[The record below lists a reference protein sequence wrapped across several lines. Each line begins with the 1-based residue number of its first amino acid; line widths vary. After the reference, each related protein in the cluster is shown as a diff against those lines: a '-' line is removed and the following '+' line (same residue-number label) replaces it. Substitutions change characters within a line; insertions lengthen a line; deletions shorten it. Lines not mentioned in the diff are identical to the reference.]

1 MPTILYGNMKGGV
14 GKTTNSVMTAYQLAK
29 LGYKTLVCDLDP
41 QANATQL
48 LRRTYGLQYRSDLQI
63 DKTMMVALMDEN
75 IKPAIVNIMDNLYLL
90 PSSEDFKNYPD
101 FLEMKFMLDKE
112 KIQAGDS
119 NTLQS
124 EMSKVKEQRIAYFAQ
139 QLAKV
144 RDEYDFI
151 IIDVPPTLS
160 IFTDSAIY
168 ATDFVII
175 VLQTQQRSLDGAE
188 TFFEYLQQ
196 MYNDY
201 INVDFDILGV
211 LAVLLKNNAGLTT
224 WYVAPMFYFMGVIAI
239 IISGIMLK
247 KTKLFAGETTPF
259 IMELPQY
266 HMPGVK
272 NILLSMWERVKGYII
287 KAGTIIFLSTIV
299 IWFLMN
305 FGDAGEGFGLL
316 DSEAPDYMEYSLMA
330 GLGNLLAWIFAPLG
344 FANWQA
350 TATAVTGLVA
360 KENVVATV
368 GIITQLGDF
377 GEADPQLWYGFAQML
392 GGSTAAIVAFCAFNL
407 LCAPCFAAMG
417 TIRQQQRSA
426 KWFWITIGYMCGFA
440 WCVGCML
447 YQFVGLALGEVSF
460 SI

>member
-1 MPTILYGNMKGGV
+1 MPAILYGNMKGGV

-48 LRRTYGLQYRSDLQI
+48 LRRTYGLQHRSDFQI
-63 DKTMMVALMDEN
+63 DKTMMVTLMDEN

-201 INVDFDILGV
+201 ANVDFDILGV
-211 LAVLLKNNAGLTT
+211 LAVLLKNNAGLDSQ
-224 WYVAPMFYFMGVIAI
+224 I
-239 IISGIMLK
+239 LK
-247 KTKLFAGETTPF
+247 DAET
-259 IMELPQY
+259 
-266 HMPGVK
+266 
-272 NILLSMWERVKGYII
+272 
-287 KAGTIIFLSTIV
+287 
-299 IWFLMN
+299 
-305 FGDAGEGFGLL
+305 
-316 DSEAPDYMEYSLMA
+316 
-330 GLGNLLAWIFAPLG
+330 
-344 FANWQA
+344 
-350 TATAVTGLVA
+350 
-360 KENVVATV
+360 
-368 GIITQLGDF
+368 DF
-377 GEADPQLWYGFAQML
+377 GKDML
-392 GGSTAAIVAFCAFNL
+392 FDQIIRHMERLKRYDRTGIAEKGLTKYDMHDTRLHYIYNTLTKEIVSRL
-407 LCAPCFAAMG
+407 KDKGVEL
-417 TIRQQQRSA
+417 
-426 KWFWITIGYMCGFA
+426 K
-440 WCVGCML
+440 
-447 YQFVGLALGEVSF
+447 
-460 SI
+460 

>member
-1 MPTILYGNMKGGV
+1 MIMPAILYGNMKGGV

-48 LRRTYGLQYRSDLQI
+48 LRRTYGLQHGSDLQI

-101 FLEMKFMLDKE
+101 FLEMKFLLDKE

-201 INVDFDILGV
+201 ANVDFDILGV
-211 LAVLLKNNAGLTT
+211 LAVLLKDNAGLDSQ
-224 WYVAPMFYFMGVIAI
+224 I
-239 IISGIMLK
+239 LK
-247 KTKLFAGETTPF
+247 DAET
-259 IMELPQY
+259 
-266 HMPGVK
+266 
-272 NILLSMWERVKGYII
+272 
-287 KAGTIIFLSTIV
+287 
-299 IWFLMN
+299 
-305 FGDAGEGFGLL
+305 
-316 DSEAPDYMEYSLMA
+316 
-330 GLGNLLAWIFAPLG
+330 
-344 FANWQA
+344 
-350 TATAVTGLVA
+350 
-360 KENVVATV
+360 
-368 GIITQLGDF
+368 DF
-377 GEADPQLWYGFAQML
+377 GKDML
-392 GGSTAAIVAFCAFNL
+392 FDQIIRHMERLKRYDRTGIAEKGLTKYDMHDTRLHYIYNTLTKEIVSRL
-407 LCAPCFAAMG
+407 KDKGVEL
-417 TIRQQQRSA
+417 
-426 KWFWITIGYMCGFA
+426 K
-440 WCVGCML
+440 
-447 YQFVGLALGEVSF
+447 
-460 SI
+460 

>member
-1 MPTILYGNMKGGV
+1 MPAILYGNMKGGV

-48 LRRTYGLQYRSDLQI
+48 LRRTYGLQHGSDLQI

-101 FLEMKFMLDKE
+101 FLEMKFMLDNE

-139 QLAKV
+139 QLTKV

-201 INVDFDILGV
+201 ANVDFDILGV
-211 LAVLLKNNAGLTT
+211 LAVLLKNNAGLDSQ
-224 WYVAPMFYFMGVIAI
+224 I
-239 IISGIMLK
+239 LK
-247 KTKLFAGETTPF
+247 DAET
-259 IMELPQY
+259 
-266 HMPGVK
+266 
-272 NILLSMWERVKGYII
+272 
-287 KAGTIIFLSTIV
+287 
-299 IWFLMN
+299 
-305 FGDAGEGFGLL
+305 
-316 DSEAPDYMEYSLMA
+316 
-330 GLGNLLAWIFAPLG
+330 
-344 FANWQA
+344 
-350 TATAVTGLVA
+350 
-360 KENVVATV
+360 
-368 GIITQLGDF
+368 DF
-377 GEADPQLWYGFAQML
+377 GKDML
-392 GGSTAAIVAFCAFNL
+392 FDQIIRHMERLKRYDRTGIAEKDLTKYDMHDTRLHYIYNTLTKEIVSRL
-407 LCAPCFAAMG
+407 KDKGVEL
-417 TIRQQQRSA
+417 
-426 KWFWITIGYMCGFA
+426 K
-440 WCVGCML
+440 
-447 YQFVGLALGEVSF
+447 
-460 SI
+460 

>member
-48 LRRTYGLQYRSDLQI
+48 LRRTYGLQHGSDLQI

-90 PSSEDFKNYPD
+90 PTSEDFKNYPD
-101 FLEMKFMLDKE
+101 FLEMKFMLDNE

-168 ATDFVII
+168 AADFVII

-201 INVDFDILGV
+201 ANVDFDILGV
-211 LAVLLKNNAGLTT
+211 LAVLLKNNAGLDSQ
-224 WYVAPMFYFMGVIAI
+224 I
-239 IISGIMLK
+239 LK
-247 KTKLFAGETTPF
+247 DAET
-259 IMELPQY
+259 
-266 HMPGVK
+266 
-272 NILLSMWERVKGYII
+272 
-287 KAGTIIFLSTIV
+287 
-299 IWFLMN
+299 
-305 FGDAGEGFGLL
+305 
-316 DSEAPDYMEYSLMA
+316 
-330 GLGNLLAWIFAPLG
+330 
-344 FANWQA
+344 
-350 TATAVTGLVA
+350 
-360 KENVVATV
+360 
-368 GIITQLGDF
+368 DF
-377 GEADPQLWYGFAQML
+377 GKNML
-392 GGSTAAIVAFCAFNL
+392 FDQIIRHMERLKRYDRTGIAEKGLTKYDMHDTRLHYIYNTLTKEIVSRL
-407 LCAPCFAAMG
+407 KDKGVEL
-417 TIRQQQRSA
+417 
-426 KWFWITIGYMCGFA
+426 K
-440 WCVGCML
+440 
-447 YQFVGLALGEVSF
+447 
-460 SI
+460 